1 MNALLNVFA
10 RLCVFRRG
18 PEDMPY
24 APPLVGI
31 LLALWM
37 VIQLLSAALQ
47 DGLSVAQMVGVQLL
61 AMGLLLG
68 SSVP

>member
-37 VIQLLSAALQ
+37 CQTLTLSRSLRRIRTSPCGPNAS
-47 DGLSVAQMVGVQLL
+47 G
-61 AMGLLLG
+61 
-68 SSVP
+68 P